1 MAKRKSRISN
11 RKVKRRRGS
20 KIRSLSS
27 RKSRRSRIRKTKKI
41 RKTRKNKTRR
51 KNLRLKG
58 GSTFEG
64 HFREVA
70 PALVKVALN
79 INKLRSEEHIGG
91 KEVILFPKSLL
102 DGYLKLMMTKNKD
115 IFYGKKATDVT
126 KIMTE
131 VLSHDFSTYEEDG
144 EEEIY
149 VPSEDLETALADVD
163 FTSLGQLAQ
172 SDL

>member
-1 MAKRKSRISN
+1 M
-11 RKVKRRRGS
+11 
-20 KIRSLSS
+20 RSLSS

-58 GSTFEG
+58 GSTDDEPAEPLLDAAGVRDAAFEG

-70 PALVKVALN
+70 PALVKVALLN
-79 INKLRSEEHIGG
+79 NKLRSEEHIGG

-102 DGYLKLMMTKNKD
+102 DEYLKFMMTKNKG

-126 KIMTE
+126 KIMTK

-149 VPSEDLETALADVD
+149 FPPEDLKTALADVD
-163 FTSLGQLAQ
+163 VTSLGQLAQ